1 MVSVVIPAFNEEK
14 NIGKCIE
21 SLINQTTLQDY
32 EVIIVDNNSTD
43 QTYNVACKYKK
54 RLNLTVLK
62 EPIKG
67 RGRARFTGCRA
78 AKGEIILS
86 LDSDS
91 TAPSDWIEKMTLP
104 FSNPNIVAVTGTG
117 KIDDC
122 KRRINV
128 TFNTFQPISM
138 VVYRMLFKH
147 YWLTGFNFAI
157 RTDIYKK
164 AGEFDPKIK
173 SNEDTELAF
182 RVAKHGKI
190 KFLRYPV
197 TVSGRRVQKGFVRG
211 MMPYL
216 TGYVKH
222 FAMKEPTDLSDIRE

>member
-21 SLINQTTLQDY
+21 SLIAQQTTHDY
-32 EVIIVDNNSTD
+32 EVVIVDNASTD
-43 QTYNVACKYKK
+43 RTFDVATKYKG
-54 RLNLTVLK
+54 RLNLRVLK
-62 EPIKG
+62 EPLKG
-67 RGRARFTGCRA
+67 RGQARFTGCRA
-78 AKGEIILS
+78 AKGDIILS
-86 LDSDS
+86 LDGDS
-91 TAPSDWIEKMTLP
+91 TAPPNWIETMTAPLAD
-104 FSNPNIVAVTGTG
+104 PNIVAVTGTG
-117 KIDDC
+117 KIEDC
-122 KRRINV
+122 TRRINV

-147 YWLTGFNFAI
+147 YWLTGYNFAI
-157 RTDIYKK
+157 KTAIYKQ
-164 AGEFDPKIK
+164 AGEFNPKTK

-190 KFLRYPV
+190 KFLKYPV
-197 TVSGRRVQKGFVRG
+197 TVSGRRVSKGFVKG

-222 FAMKEPTDLSDIRE
+222 FAMKNPTDLSDIR